1 MSAPDAG
8 VCNPPAPLVFISW
21 AEDCSRSDNI
31 AARLGGRSFM
41 VYAPFW
47 GSHPATI
54 LFKYIAQAIETWRI
68 LRREKP
74 RTVFV
79 MTPPPFAAL
88 PVWLYCRLTGG
99 HVFIDA
105 HSAAFFHRRWK
116 HIQFV
121 QRFFSRRAR
130 ATLVTNEHLEALV
143 RRWDAPALIVPDVP
157 IRFRDPQPY
166 PVARKPAITLVCTF
180 AHDEPV
186 GLFLEAARGLP
197 DVQFYVTG
205 NPADADPQ
213 VLAAKPDNVT
223 LTGFIP
229 RAQYV
234 GLLLAS
240 DAVMTL
246 TTRDNT
252 MQRGAYEAIYL
263 GRPVITSD
271 HAFLRREFPLGTVHV
286 ELTAAGIRRG
296 VETLCRDQTA
306 LEAAAGTL
314 REQKLARW
322 DGVSERLH
330 AAMAA
335 GD

>member
-1 MSAPDAG
+1 
-8 VCNPPAPLVFISW
+8 
-21 AEDCSRSDNI
+21 
-31 AARLGGRSFM
+31 
-41 VYAPFW
+41 
-47 GSHPATI
+47 
-54 LFKYIAQAIETWRI
+54 
-68 LRREKP
+68 
-74 RTVFV
+74 
-79 MTPPPFAAL
+79 
-88 PVWLYCRLTGG
+88 
-99 HVFIDA
+99 
-105 HSAAFFHRRWK
+105 
-116 HIQFV
+116 
-121 QRFFSRRAR
+121 
-130 ATLVTNEHLEALV
+130 VTNEHLEALV
-143 RRWDAPALIVPDVP
+143 RRWDAPVLIVPDVP
-157 IRFRDPQPY
+157 IRFRDPAPY

-186 GLFLEAARGLP
+186 ALFLEAARGLP
-197 DVQFYVTG
+197 EVQFYVTG
-205 NPADADPQ
+205 NPADADPR
-213 VLAAKPDNVT
+213 VLATKPDNVT

-306 LEAAAGTL
+306 LEGAASTL

-322 DGVSERLH
+322 DRVSERLR
-330 AAMAA
+330 AAM
-335 GD
+335 D